1 MWLGRVKLR
10 EIAEHFGISWHV
22 AAKLRAT
29 YGLPRRVVVEEL
41 DDIGPDEIRLRA
53 IRTRAEQALGARF
66 NVRDFHDA
74 LLVDG
79 PLPLDLLDR
88 RMEAWIEAQTASSI
102 GR

>member
-1 MWLGRVKLR
+1 MSRIVDRGEFCRMWMSKVRLR

-53 IRTRAEQALGARF
+53 MEQRT
-66 NVRDFHDA
+66 NWTPV
-74 LLVDG
+74 
-79 PLPLDLLDR
+79 
-88 RMEAWIEAQTASSI
+88 EAMQRWCGKPHTIYSDEVPY
-102 GR
+102 GG